1 MYAEFVEWV
10 EKRRNTWKLER
21 GQSHKPVLEGKP
33 DIQLEALIFFERKQ
47 AFDALGVERSNRTW
61 IKEHFSG
68 SIVREY
74 ADLGGYWKGVK
85 LIMDEVR
92 VRLGGDEGIL
102 IFLDK
107 NGEQNLKDVVLQVKD
122 ELGIVS
128 SMTQDSNGR

>member
-10 EKRRNTWKLER
+10 DKQRNTWKSER
-21 GQSHKPVLEGKP
+21 GQSHEPVLEGKP

-47 AFDALGVERSNRTW
+47 AFDALGVERSNRIC

-92 VRLGGDEGIL
+92 MRLGGDEGIL

-107 NGEQNLKDVVLQVKD
+107 NGKENLKDMVLQVKD

-128 SMTQDSNGR
+128 SMTQDSG